1 MGLVADRIK
10 TKITDC
16 GETLA
21 FTKLAGVVAPANVK
35 AFVTPMNAGEFETYF
50 DATEIALLTYPVLR
64 CIAAGDST
72 VIVADL
78 FPRDGVNYI
87 VDTVF
92 LYRYE
97 AVGAAKLFLA
107 VQA

>member
-10 TKITDC
+10 TKITVC

-21 FTKLAGVVAPANVK
+21 FTKLAGGVAGNVK

-50 DATEIALLTYPVLR
+50 DATEIAMLTYPVLR

-107 VQA
+107 VRV